1 MARNT
6 ASFCRE
12 QAEVQQARALS
23 EPLASQRRIAQ
34 GAAKAWLAEAVLADQ
49 RATGQGPF
57 AALDAEITQEFAD
70 EGDQP
75 DEPPE
80 DADNQSGFTA
90 DRK

>member
-12 QAEVQQARALS
+12 QAAVQQARALS

-34 GAAKAWLAEAVLADQ
+34 GAAKAWLAEAALADQ
-49 RATGQGPF
+49 RSTGQGPF
-57 AALDAEITQEFAD
+57 AALDAQITQEFAD
-70 EGDQP
+70 ESEQPDDPDDQP
-75 DEPPE
+75 
-80 DADNQSGFTA
+80 GFTA